1 MRKFTLIFLLLIC
14 SSHLMGQ
21 DGFVLFPEGINFL
34 PLRANIEEPRLG
46 VMYFPD
52 NANLK
57 VDIGNSS
64 DLIGYK
70 WDSGAS
76 FFTMGIDF
84 MAYGLASSFAGNRL
98 QIDALDG
105 FFGGNASFTR
115 NYGDY
120 DFQIRARIIHNSA
133 HLVDGSYNLSADEWR
148 NKRYPVAYTRDFGEV
163 TTAFRKF
170 SDSYD
175 YRIYGS
181 VSYSTLVRPGQIK
194 KYAFNTG
201 AEFNFDTGPKVG
213 GKQLK
218 IISAYHMSLE
228 GTPEY
233 QAVHH
238 IMAGVKFGGSYNKGV
253 VFYISYFAGK
263 NMFSEYFEE
272 NIKKLTAGFFV
283 DF

>member
-1 MRKFTLIFLLLIC
+1 
-14 SSHLMGQ
+14 MGQ

-46 VMYFPD
+46 IMYFPD

-64 DLIGYK
+64 DLLGYR
-70 WDSGAS
+70 WGSEAY
-76 FFTMGIDF
+76 FTMGIDF

-115 NYGDY
+115 YYGDY
-120 DFQIRARIIHNSA
+120 DLQIRGRIIHNSA

-148 NKRYPVAYTRDFGEV
+148 DNRYPIAYTRDFGEV
-163 TTAFRKF
+163 TTAFRII
-170 SDSYD
+170 SHSYD
-175 YRIYGS
+175 YRVYGS

-194 KYAFNTG
+194 KWAFNTG
-201 AEFNFDTGPKVG
+201 GELNFDTGSKVG
-213 GKQLK
+213 GKPLY
-218 IISAYHMSLE
+218 IISAYHLSFE

-238 IMAGVKFGGSYNKGV
+238 LMGGVKFGGSYSKGV